1 MDINWIL
8 ILGIGLV
15 VFYDFTN
22 GFHDAADMV
31 ATAIASRTMTPGR
44 AIFIVSL
51 FTFLGPLLGG
61 LAVANTIGEFI
72 NINNVDSHVA
82 QSVVLAAILAAIGYN
97 LITWKFGLP
106 SSSSN
111 SLTSGLIGATI
122 YALGSHY
129 VNWGFNSLQHF
140 QLEGF
145 TKILIGLAFSP
156 LAGFIVG
163 FIIMKFFLTALKR
176 FSSKTKKLF
185 IITQYAT
192 VSWLAFSHGTNDS
205 QKGMGI
211 IAMLL
216 LANHIYPEFTVPF
229 WVIILCAS
237 SITLGTLSGGWSI
250 IKTVGFGIYKVKLIH
265 SIADQI
271 SAAAVILGSS
281 LIGAPTSTT
290 QVVTTSLIG
299 VGAAERPKHVRWSV
313 AGSILKGW
321 LLNIPVSFIF
331 GYIICFIITKIL
343 QTL

>member
-1 MDINWIL
+1 MEINFL
-8 ILGIGLV
+8 LLLGIGLV
-15 VFYDFTN
+15 IFYDFTN

-31 ATAIASRTMTPGR
+31 ATAIASRAMTPGR
-44 AIFIVSL
+44 AIFIVCL

-72 NINNVDSHVA
+72 IIDSIESNLAH
-82 QSVVLAAILAAIGYN
+82 SVVLAAIMSAIGYN

-111 SLTSGLIGATI
+111 SLTSGLVGAAI
-122 YALGSHY
+122 FALGSDY
-129 VNWGFNSLQHF
+129 VNWGFTALQHF
-140 QLEGF
+140 ELEGF

-163 FIIMKFFLTALKR
+163 FIIMKFFLVLLKR

-185 IITQYAT
+185 VLTQYAT

-211 IAMLL
+211 IGMLL
-216 LANHIYPEFTVPF
+216 LANNIYPEFTVPT
-229 WVIILCAS
+229 WVIFLCAS
-237 SITLGTLSGGWSI
+237 SITIGTLFGGWSI

-265 SIADQI
+265 SIADQV

-299 VGAAERPKHVRWSV
+299 VGAAERPKNVRWTV
-313 AGSILKGW
+313 ASSILKGW
-321 LLNIPVSFIF
+321 LFNIPVSFLF
-331 GYIICFIITKIL
+331 GYVICFIITKIL
-343 QTL
+343 

>member
-1 MDINWIL
+1 MDINL
-8 ILGIGLV
+8 ILFLGIVLV
-15 VFYDFTN
+15 IFYDFTN

-31 ATAIASRTMTPGR
+31 ATAIASRTMSPGR
-44 AIFIVSL
+44 AIFIVCL

-72 NINNVDSHVA
+72 DISSVDSSVA
-82 QSVVLAAILAAIGYN
+82 QSVILAAIFAAIAYN

-129 VNWGFNSLQHF
+129 VNWGFDALQNF

-163 FIIMKFFLTALKR
+163 FIIMKFFLTVLKR
-176 FSSKTKKLF
+176 FSSKTKKIF

-211 IAMLL
+211 IGMLL
-216 LANHIYPEFTVPF
+216 LANHIYPEFTIPF

-237 SITLGTLSGGWSI
+237 SITLGTLFGGWSI
-250 IKTVGFGIYKVKLIH
+250 IKTVGFGIYKVRLIH
-265 SIADQI
+265 SIADQV

-313 AGSILKGW
+313 ASSILKGW

-331 GYIICFIITKIL
+331 GYIFCFIITKVV
-343 QTL
+343 

>member
-1 MDINWIL
+1 ML
-8 ILGIGLV
+8 IVGIGLV
-15 VFYDFTN
+15 VIYDFTN

-31 ATAIASRTMTPGR
+31 ATAIASRTMSPVR
-44 AIFIVSL
+44 AIFIVCL

-61 LAVANTIGEFI
+61 LAVANTIGEFV
-72 NINNVDSHVA
+72 NITNVNSHLA
-82 QSVVLAAILAAIGYN
+82 QNVVLAAILAAISYN
-97 LITWKFGLP
+97 VITWKLGLP

-111 SLTSGLIGATI
+111 SLTSGLVGAAI
-122 YALGSHY
+122 FALGSDY
-129 VNWGFNSLQHF
+129 VNWGFSSLKNGE
-140 QLEGF
+140 LEGF

-163 FIIMKFFLTALKR
+163 FFVMKLFLKVLKR
-176 FSSKTKKLF
+176 FSSKSKKLF
-185 IITQYAT
+185 ILAQYAT

-211 IAMLL
+211 TGMLL
-216 LANHIYPEFTVPF
+216 LANHIYPEFTVPT

-237 SITLGTLSGGWSI
+237 SITLGTMFGGWRI

-290 QVVTTSLIG
+290 QVVTTSLMG
-299 VGAAERPKHVRWSV
+299 VGAGERPKHVRWTV

-321 LLNIPVSFIF
+321 LLNIPISFIF
-331 GYIICFIITKIL
+331 GLLYCFILVK
-343 QTL
+343 TLK

>member
-1 MDINWIL
+1 MDLNL
-8 ILGIGLV
+8 LLFLGIGLV
-15 VFYDFTN
+15 IFYDFTN

-31 ATAIASRTMTPGR
+31 ATAIASRTMSAGR
-44 AIFIVSL
+44 AIFIVCL

-61 LAVANTIGEFI
+61 LAVANTIGEFV
-72 NINNVDSHVA
+72 NITNVDRVLA
-82 QSVVLAAILAAIGYN
+82 QSLVLSAILAAITYN
-97 LITWKFGLP
+97 LVTWKLGLP

-111 SLTSGLIGATI
+111 SLTSGLVGAAI
-122 YALGSHY
+122 YALGSSY
-129 VNWGFNSLQHF
+129 INWGFAALRHGEI
-140 QLEGF
+140 EGF

-163 FIIMKFFLTALKR
+163 FILMKLFLNVLRR
-176 FSSKTKKLF
+176 FSSKTKGFFL
-185 IITQYAT
+185 ITHYVT

-211 IAMLL
+211 IGMLL
-216 LANHIYPEFTVPF
+216 LANNVYPEFTVPL
-229 WVIILCAS
+229 WVILLCAS
-237 SITLGTLSGGWSI
+237 SITVGTLFGGWSI

-265 SIADQI
+265 SITDQV

-290 QVVTTSLIG
+290 QVVTTSLMG

-321 LLNIPVSFIF
+321 LLNIPASFILGFFYCYLF
-331 GYIICFIITKIL
+331 GLFFK
-343 QTL
+343 